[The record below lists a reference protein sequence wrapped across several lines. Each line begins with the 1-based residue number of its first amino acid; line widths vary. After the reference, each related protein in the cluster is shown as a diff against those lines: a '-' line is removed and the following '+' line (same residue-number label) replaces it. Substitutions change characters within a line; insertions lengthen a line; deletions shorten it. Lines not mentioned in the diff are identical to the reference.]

1 MRESTVYERF
11 PRWSLLVSNLPS
23 VLVAGIGAF
32 LLEQLYVW
40 LFLPYLVYLIWAEGR
55 VLRHSCVDCAY
66 YGGGGAFGKGR
77 LCALLFKKGDPER
90 FAKSTARW
98 TDVLPDFLA
107 FLVPLGVGIALLVRD
122 FSWVVLGLV
131 LLLGLVSS
139 VGNGVVRGSFACR
152 HCRQR
157 AIGCPAARLFGRT
170 AADS

>member
-1 MRESTVYERF
+1 M
-11 PRWSLLVSNLPS
+11 
-23 VLVAGIGAF
+23 
-32 LLEQLYVW
+32 
-40 LFLPYLVYLIWAEGR
+40 
-55 VLRHSCVDCAY
+55 
-66 YGGGGAFGKGR
+66 
-77 LCALLFKKGDPER
+77 
-90 FAKSTARW
+90 
-98 TDVLPDFLA
+98 LPDFLA

-170 AADS
+170 AAAS